1 MAEKINGTTVTK
13 KDLVL
18 RIAESTGHKQSVT
31 RTIIQDFIDEIISEL
46 AAGNRLELRDFGV
59 FEVRY
64 RHPRQARN
72 PKTGEQV
79 QVPPKRVVTIKP
91 GKKMKDYISRAPMPG
106 ANAPSESSETPQ
118 TPSSQGL
125 EGGNGP
131 SSAPD
136 QH

>member
-1 MAEKINGTTVTK
+1 MAEKIDGNTVTK

-31 RTIIQDFIDEIISEL
+31 RVIIQEFIDEIIGEL
-46 AAGNRLELRDFGV
+46 ASGNRLELRDFGV
-59 FEVRY
+59 FEVRF

-91 GKKMKDYISRAPMPG
+91 GKKMKDIISRAPIPASLTG
-106 ANAPSESSETPQ
+106 AAQVPSTPDDD
-118 TPSSQGL
+118 
-125 EGGNGP
+125 EEEEI
-131 SSAPD
+131 
-136 QH
+136 